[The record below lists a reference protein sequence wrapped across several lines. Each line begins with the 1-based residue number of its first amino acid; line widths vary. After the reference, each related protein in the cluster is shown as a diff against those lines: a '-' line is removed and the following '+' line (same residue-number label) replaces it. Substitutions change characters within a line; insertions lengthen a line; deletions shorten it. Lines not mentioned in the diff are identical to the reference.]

1 MCYRNHEHLPTITPK
16 VKIMDA
22 PFSFNRSIRIR
33 SRRDRIT
40 GDSGALTGRELLG
53 RSRVVRFLAKRLP
66 DKRDGRR
73 IRHSQKRL
81 ARTLLLLVGQGR
93 REHSDATELR
103 DDPALRLATSDR
115 AGTAPMGKAGRLPSQ
130 PTLSRRVAAWSAK
143 EGVEVLREGLQR
155 LAGWRLKAMGGWR
168 RPKTLV
174 IDIDSLPV
182 EVHGEQP
189 GSAWN
194 GYYHRRV
201 YHPIVAAVGETGDIL
216 DLRLREGAGAYGGRR
231 AGVRP
236 RGAGA
241 GRSGICAGRPPCA
254 STRDIP
260 ASRLMAA
267 LEERGTHYV
276 ARVRNNAV
284 LKRLA
289 LPAMD
294 AAVWDALS
302 NGVPAGEPRTWVCES
317 SYRAGSWSRSRRVVQ
332 VVVERPGELIPRSFW
347 LLTSIPSGEMS
358 GEDLLALY
366 RKRGKAEGHLGE
378 LMSVRRPGPVVHVAP
393 QEPLPGQGDQEARE
407 GGRRLRLQPGAPAA
421 RRLRLPDHA
430 RPARRAGARDRHRLE
445 PAAPCRTRASHPGAL
460 HRLGPPDH
468 DDHRRRVGALAHARP
483 RTRDPAR
490 ALWIAGPPPRRQTLP
505 RPRRPQGRRGVS
517 KRRRKARPSL
527 TTTPFGPETPV
538 LGLRNRPDMPSG
550 LPSRV
555 ARGPSAP
562 HLTLDPE
569 VHE

>member
-1 MCYRNHEHLPTITPK
+1 
-16 VKIMDA
+16 MDA
-22 PFSFNRSIRIR
+22 PFSFNRSIRIG

-53 RSRVVRFLAKRLP
+53 RSRVARFLANGLP

-81 ARTLLLLVGQGR
+81 ARTLLLLAGQGR
-93 REHSDATELR
+93 RDHGDATELR

-115 AGTAPMGKAGRLPSQ
+115 AGTAPLGRGGRLPSQ
-130 PTLSRRVAAWSAK
+130 PTLSRRVAEWSAK

-168 RPKTLV
+168 RPETLV

-194 GYYHRRV
+194 GYYRRRV
-201 YHPIVAAVGETGDIL
+201 YHPIVAAAGETGDIL
-216 DLRLREGAGAYGGRR
+216 DLRLREGQVHTADGGLEFVIEVLER
-231 AGVRP
+231 AERHLCGN
-236 RGAGA
+236 AA
-241 GRSGICAGRPPCA
+241 GRFDAGYPGEP
-254 STRDIP
+254 
-260 ASRLMAA
+260 LMAA

-294 AAVWDALS
+294 AVVWDALN
-302 NGVPAGEPRTWVCES
+302 NGAPAGGEPRTWVRES

-332 VVVERPGELIPRSFW
+332 VVVERPGELIPRCFG
-347 LLTSIPSGEMS
+347 LLTSMSSEEMS

-378 LMSVRRPGPVVHVAP
+378 LMSVVAP
-393 QEPLPGQGDQEARE
+393 ALSSTSRRKSHYRGREIRNREKGVDPFACNQVRLLLAGFGYQIMHVQRALLERATGTGWSLRRLAERVLRAPARFTVS
-407 GGRRLRLQPGAPAA
+407 GRRITMTTGGASAHWRMLA
-421 RRLRLPDHA
+421 RGLA
-430 RPARRAGARDRHRLE
+430 
-445 PAAPCRTRASHPGAL
+445 TL
-460 HRLGPPDH
+460 HG
-468 DDHRRRVGALAHARP
+468 
-483 RTRDPAR
+483 
-490 ALWIAGPPPRRQTLP
+490 
-505 RPRRPQGRRGVS
+505 
-517 KRRRKARPSL
+517 
-527 TTTPFGPETPV
+527 
-538 LGLRNRPDMPSG
+538 PSG
-550 LPSRV
+550 
-555 ARGPSAP
+555 
-562 HLTLDPE
+562 
-569 VHE
+569 